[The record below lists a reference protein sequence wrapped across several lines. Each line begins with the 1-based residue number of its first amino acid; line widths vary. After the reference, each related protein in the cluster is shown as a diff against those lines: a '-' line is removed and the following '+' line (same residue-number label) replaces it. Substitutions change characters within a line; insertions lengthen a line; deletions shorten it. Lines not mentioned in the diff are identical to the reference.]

1 MANPISAA
9 RINTILLLVVGLLA
23 GGIVGYIIGHQG
35 AAQNVIPGTVA
46 LQLNDVLS
54 PDNAW
59 IVDSLTCP
67 MPGCYNPLLSCQG
80 ELPRRIRDWVNS
92 QLNSGRSGDEIRAE
106 IIATHGQ
113 NVLKLQNLG
122 KDTTKTSSS

>member
-1 MANPISAA
+1 MANPMSAA
-9 RINTILLLVVGLLA
+9 RINTILLLVVGVLA

-46 LQLNDVLS
+46 LQLDDVLS
-54 PDNAW
+54 AENAW
-59 IVDSLTCP
+59 IVEGLTCP
-67 MPGCYNPLLSCQG
+67 MPGCYNPLLTCQG

-92 QLNSGRSGDEIRAE
+92 QLRSGRAGEEIRAE

-113 NVLKLQNLG
+113 NVQKIQNSAP
-122 KDTTKTSSS
+122 DTTKTSSS